1 MDEEN
6 KKTIKIN
13 YWFLVGAFA
22 GMLIA
27 GTIAIIFFIKT
38 NSLANQKINESAEAS
53 RPANLDLIVITDKSC
68 ADCFDLNSLL
78 DQIKQQ
84 NVNIN
89 SERSIDKDSD
99 EGRELIKRFA
109 VERLPTFLV
118 SGELKKDS
126 KLADFFTQAGET
138 IDNTFI
144 FRQVGPPYSL
154 ADTGVIKGRVKFYL
168 LTDTSCDKCYD
179 VTRHEAILQQ
189 FGITIPSTVLDV
201 KSVAGRALVNKYNIR
216 LVPTLVLTGEVS
228 EYPSLKPAWEQVG
241 FIDNDGSYIFTT
253 GVTLM
258 GTYKDL
264 LTNKIITP
272 PAPTSTQE

>member
-1 MDEEN
+1 MEDT

-13 YWFLVGAFA
+13 YWFLPGAFA

-27 GTIAIIFFIKT
+27 VTVAIVFFIKT
-38 NSLANQKINESAEAS
+38 NSLTNQKISESTEAS
-53 RPANLDLIVITDKSC
+53 RPANLGLVIITDKIC
-68 ADCFDLNSLL
+68 TDCFDLNSLL

-109 VERLPTFLV
+109 IKRLPTFLV
-118 SGELKKDS
+118 SGELKKDQ

-138 IDNTFI
+138 IDESFV

-154 ADTGVIKGRVKFYL
+154 ADTGAVKGRVKFFL

-189 FGITIPSTVLDV
+189 FGITVSSTLLDI
-201 KSVAGRALVNKYNIR
+201 KSTAGRALVNKYKIR
-216 LVPTLVLTGEVS
+216 LVPTLVLTGEVG
-228 EYPSLKPAWEQVG
+228 EYPSLKPVWEQVG
-241 FIDNDGSYIFTT
+241 DIASDGSYIFNK
-253 GVTLM
+253 GVPLM

-264 LTNKIITP
+264 STNKIITP